1 MSHVKQVD
9 ISHKPFVLR
18 EAVAEGYLR
27 LRPETIERIR
37 KGEVEKGDPLQ
48 LAQLGGII
56 AAKETPRLLPLCH
69 PIRIESVNVE
79 VAIDEERSAVRARAT
94 VRALEQ
100 TGVEMEALAAVVGAL
115 LNVWDAVKQ
124 YEKDESGQYPVTEL
138 VNVRVVRKV
147 KSGVG

>member
-1 MSHVKQVD
+1 LHVKQVD

-56 AAKETPRLLPLCH
+56 AAKETPRILPLCH
-69 PIRIESVNVE
+69 PIRLESVDIE

-115 LNVWDAVKQ
+115 LNIWDAVKQ

>member
-1 MSHVKQVD
+1 VD
-9 ISHKPFVLR
+9 I
-18 EAVAEGYLR
+18 
-27 LRPETIERIR
+27 
-37 KGEVEKGDPLQ
+37 
-48 LAQLGGII
+48 
-56 AAKETPRLLPLCH
+56 
-69 PIRIESVNVE
+69 E

-115 LNVWDAVKQ
+115 LNIWDAVKQ

>member
-1 MSHVKQVD
+1 MKQVD

>member
-1 MSHVKQVD
+1 VKQVD

>member
-1 MSHVKQVD
+1 MKQVD

-56 AAKETPRLLPLCH
+56 AAKETPRILPLCH
-69 PIRIESVNVE
+69 PIRLESVDIE

-115 LNVWDAVKQ
+115 LNIWDAVKQ

>member
-1 MSHVKQVD
+1 MLHVKQVD

-56 AAKETPRLLPLCH
+56 AAKETPRILPLCH
-69 PIRIESVNVE
+69 PIRLESVDIE

-115 LNVWDAVKQ
+115 LNIWDAVKQ

>member
-115 LNVWDAVKQ
+115 LNIWDAVKQ

>member
-1 MSHVKQVD
+1 MSTVVIESVGFRVRNDEETGLVRHKTRLNTEQIREIPVSHVKQVD

-79 VAIDEERSAVRARAT
+79 VA
-94 VRALEQ
+94 
-100 TGVEMEALAAVVGAL
+100 
-115 LNVWDAVKQ
+115 
-124 YEKDESGQYPVTEL
+124 
-138 VNVRVVRKV
+138 
-147 KSGVG
+147 

>member
-1 MSHVKQVD
+1 MKQVD

-115 LNVWDAVKQ
+115 LNIWDAVKQ

>member
-1 MSHVKQVD
+1 MKQVD

-56 AAKETPRLLPLCH
+56 AAKETPRILPLCH
-69 PIRIESVNVE
+69 PIRLESVDIE

>member
-1 MSHVKQVD
+1 M
-9 ISHKPFVLR
+9 LR

>member
-56 AAKETPRLLPLCH
+56 AAKETPRILPLCH
-69 PIRIESVNVE
+69 PIRLESVDIE

-115 LNVWDAVKQ
+115 LNIWDAVKQ

>member
-1 MSHVKQVD
+1 VKQVD

-56 AAKETPRLLPLCH
+56 AAKETPRILPLCH
-69 PIRIESVNVE
+69 PIRLESVDIE

-115 LNVWDAVKQ
+115 LNIWDAVKQ